1 MSTQALKILAII
13 AALVLA
19 GCAQVQGTLPHWMP
33 GSNAVGVKL
42 SGAEE
47 VPPSMTA
54 AKGSG
59 SFRLAE
65 DGTISGSVSTEGVAG
80 MAAHIHIGAKGRN
93 GPVIVP
99 LEKKGD
105 TYSVPAGRKLTASQV
120 NAFKAGELYVNVHS
134 AKYKGGEVR
143 GQIQP

>member
-19 GCAQVQGTLPHWMP
+19 GCAQVQGTLPYWMP

-47 VPPSMTA
+47 VPPVKTA

-65 DGTISGSVSTEGVAG
+65 DGTISGSVST
-80 MAAHIHIGAKGRN
+80 
-93 GPVIVP
+93 
-99 LEKKGD
+99 
-105 TYSVPAGRKLTASQV
+105 
-120 NAFKAGELYVNVHS
+120 
-134 AKYKGGEVR
+134 
-143 GQIQP
+143 

>member
-47 VPPSMTA
+47 VPPHEHRQRRRA
-54 AKGSG
+54 GLPAGLPARGGRVRRPAKG
-59 SFRLAE
+59 LAQ
-65 DGTISGSVSTEGVAG
+65 GWICPRTS
-80 MAAHIHIGAKGRN
+80 
-93 GPVIVP
+93 PP
-99 LEKKGD
+99 LYLALC
-105 TYSVPAGRKLTASQV
+105 TLT
-120 NAFKAGELYVNVHS
+120 
-134 AKYKGGEVR
+134 
-143 GQIQP
+143 